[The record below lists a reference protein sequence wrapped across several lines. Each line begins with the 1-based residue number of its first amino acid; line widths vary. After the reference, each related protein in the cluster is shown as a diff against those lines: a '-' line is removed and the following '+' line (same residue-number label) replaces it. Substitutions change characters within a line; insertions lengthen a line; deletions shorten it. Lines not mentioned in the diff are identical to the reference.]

1 MSLIPLTFQRI
12 LQSRN
17 YTLILLGTDEKKFGI
32 YTEPRVGAELQ
43 GLIAIK
49 AVHRP
54 PTSLLLSKILTGL
67 ETKVIQVVINDVQ
80 DTVFFSRLFLEVKR
94 SDVTEIIE
102 IDARPSDSICLAM
115 INGAPLY
122 CTKEFIEKVTPID
135 AL

>member
-17 YTLILLGTDEKKFGI
+17 YTLILLGTEKKFGI

-43 GLIAIK
+43 GLIAVK
-49 AVHRP
+49 AIRRP
-54 PTSLLLSKILTGL
+54 PTSLLLSKILSGL
-67 ETKVIQVVINDVQ
+67 ETKVIQVIINDVQ

-94 SDVTEIIE
+94 GDVTEIIE
-102 IDARPSDSICLAM
+102 IDARPSDSIGLAM

-122 CTKEFIEKVTPID
+122 CTKEFLEKVTPID